1 MKKNTINGKFSTID
15 MSETAITF
23 EQVRIPLKNES
34 GDSMDARDFLYNLR
48 IYLKA
53 PPFNLPTKLMTRG
66 LGEAI
71 LVIGE
76 K

>member
-1 MKKNTINGKFSTID
+1 
-15 MSETAITF
+15 
-23 EQVRIPLKNES
+23 
-34 GDSMDARDFLYNLR
+34 MDARDFLNNLR

-66 LGEAI
+66 LGEAT